1 VIDQAD
7 EIAALSKPEKAGKPA
22 EETLAPRL
30 DIALA
35 DGGKLVIQHRG
46 LEKATLRLF
55 SVDLEVLFSKD
66 PFLQGEGNN
75 NAQPAIRPNE
85 ILEVALPKDVSET
98 TVALPESLRNRNVLV
113 SAESGSTKL
122 LKVLDSRALD
132 LRHQALERS
141 VQVLDAATHKPLVKT
156 YVKVFAEDRNGEVVF
171 HKDGYTDL
179 RGKFDYLSHTGSD
192 PSKIK
197 RVALLVSHP
206 EKGARTVVYDR

>member
-1 VIDQAD
+1 M
-7 EIAALSKPEKAGKPA
+7 EEAG
-22 EETLAPRL
+22 APQL

-35 DGGKLVIQHRG
+35 DGGKLVIRHRA
-46 LEKATLRLF
+46 LERATLRLF

-66 PFLQGEGNN
+66 PFLKARGTTT
-75 NAQPAIRPNE
+75 PNPPSG
-85 ILEVALPKDVSET
+85 LT
-98 TVALPESLRNRNVLV
+98 TCSKCRWSRRLRKPPSIFPQSLRQGNVLV
-113 SAESGSTKL
+113 SAESGNTKL
-122 LKVLDSRALD
+122 LKVLDSRAME
-132 LRHQALERS
+132 LRHLPLERTL
-141 VQVLDAATHKPLVKT
+141 QVLDAATGKPLVKT
-156 YVKVFAEDRNGEVVF
+156 YIKVYAEKRNGEVVF